1 MTLWLW
7 NLAVYSAQLAVLA
20 VTAAA
25 ITSLLRL
32 NRPRLSVRFWQVLM
46 ATALVLP
53 LLQPWTNDP
62 GTTVNSS
69 ITFIS
74 TSVSTATAAESPV
87 TGRPDPAT
95 VIVAVLLT
103 GVAVRLAWLG
113 FGLLRLRSI
122 RRRATLAT
130 SLDEVSLALK
140 HDLGARA
147 DVMLSDEVE
156 GPATVGWWRAVV
168 LLPRRVLDLP
178 VVVQRAVLCH
188 ELIHVRRRDWLA
200 TVLEEVWCAVL
211 WFHPGARLMTSRAC
225 MAREMLVDEETILHT
240 RDRRAYAEALLA
252 FSNPQPHLVGAT
264 ALIGQRHLSQRIALI
279 AQEVFM
285 PPRRVASVLA
295 LSIAVVAVATLTAAT
310 SVPMV
315 AQSAAKDT
323 TVYKPGKGITIK
335 GLTLPVVLTEFKPA
349 YTREAMQAGIQ
360 GSVWLKVVVLANG
373 KVGNV
378 RVERSLDDKLGL
390 DKEALA
396 ATKQWTFKP
405 GTKDGKP
412 VAVEVTIELTFTLK

>member
-7 NLAVYSAQLAVLA
+7 NLAAYSAQLAVLA

-46 ATALVLP
+46 AVALVLP
-53 LLQPWTNDP
+53 LLQPWTQEP
-62 GTTVNSS
+62 GETVSSS

-74 TSVSTATAAESPV
+74 TAVSTATAEDSPV
-87 TGRPDPAT
+87 ANQPDPAT
-95 VIVAVLLT
+95 LIVAVLLA
-103 GVAVRLAWLG
+103 GVAVRIAWLG
-113 FGLLRLRSI
+113 FGLLRLQSI

-130 SLDEVSLALK
+130 SLDEVSLPLK
-140 HDLGARA
+140 QDLGARA

-200 TVLEEVWCAVL
+200 TVLEEAWCAVL

-252 FSNPQPHLVGAT
+252 FSNPQPHLLGAT
-264 ALIGQRHLSQRIALI
+264 ALIGRRHLSQRIALI
-279 AQEVFM
+279 AQEVSM
-285 PPRRVASVLA
+285 SPRRIASLLVV
-295 LSIAVVAVATLTAAT
+295 SVAVVSVATLTAAT
-310 SVPMV
+310 SLPMV
-315 AQSAAKDT
+315 AQSAAKDPK
-323 TVYKPGKGITIK
+323 VYKPGQGI
-335 GLTLPVVLTEFKPA
+335 TLPVVVNEFKPS
-349 YTREAMQAGIQ
+349 YTRQAMQAKIQ
-360 GSVWLKVVVLANG
+360 GSVWLKAVVLANG
-373 KVGNV
+373 KVGKV
-378 RVERSLDDKLGL
+378 TVDRSLDAELGL
-390 DKEALA
+390 DQEAVA
-396 ATKQWTFKP
+396 ATKRWLFKP

-412 VAVEVTIELTFTLK
+412 VAVEVTLELTFTLK